1 MNDNVEFRID
11 PRPPE
16 HAFAPLWRAAWGS
29 EWKGNLEAIL
39 ERSLVHVGAFE
50 GEKLVGYVNVAWD
63 GGAHAFLLDPTVHP
77 GHQRRGIGTG
87 LVHRAIEI
95 SRERGAKWMHVD
107 YEPHLDSFY
116 KSCGFR
122 PSAAGVM
129 PL

>member
-16 HAFAPLWRAAWGS
+16 HAFAPLWRDAWGS
-29 EWKGNLEAIL
+29 DWTGNLEAIL

-77 GHQRRGIGTG
+77 SHQRRGIGTG
-87 LVHRAIEI
+87 LVHRAIEL

-107 YEPHLDSFY
+107 YEPHLDGFY

-122 PSAAGVM
+122 ASAAGVM